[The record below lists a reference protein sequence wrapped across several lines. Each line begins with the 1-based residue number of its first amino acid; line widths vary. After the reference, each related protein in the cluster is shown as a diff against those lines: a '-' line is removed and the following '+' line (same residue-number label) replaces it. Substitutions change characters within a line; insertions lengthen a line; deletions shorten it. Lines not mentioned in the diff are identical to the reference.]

1 MKSFWIVLSIAFTVG
16 SCRSVAQETRVAY
29 FIHPDRMLANGLAMT
44 YIPQGNCPNWNEAL
58 AIAKG
63 KMGCVTGGKQL
74 SEECRKRL
82 PCDVCQLLKDGAWP
96 PAHVVDFPASQL
108 KGVQNTIYGAVLYD
122 PEWQGT
128 CPVDDKTRVEFK
140 KALCSGEGQWGFDK
154 IDTLAKAMVH
164 ESLHLCKLTGGTG
177 PATADKGFWDY
188 LFCSGA
194 DAADVVDLCWRSE
207 G

>member
-1 MKSFWIVLSIAFTVG
+1 MKSLWCAVSIAFTVG
-16 SCRSVAQETRVAY
+16 PCHGVAQENCVEY
-29 FIHPDRMLANGLAMT
+29 FVPPSRLLANGLVTA
-44 YIPQGNCPNWNEAL
+44 YIPQGDCPNWDKAL
-58 AIAKG
+58 AIAKR
-63 KMGCVTGGKQL
+63 KMNCGASGGHPLK
-74 SEECRKRL
+74 ECQKRL
-82 PCDVCQLLKDGAWP
+82 PCDVCQFLEEGAWP
-96 PAHVVDFPASQL
+96 PAHVVDFPASRL
-108 KGVQNTIYGAVLYD
+108 KGVKNTIYGAVLYD

-154 IDTLAKAMVH
+154 INTLAKAMVH

-177 PATADKGFWDY
+177 AATADKGFWDY

-194 DAADVVDLCWRSE
+194 DAADVVDICWGAE